1 MKQLSMDGF
10 DLPKPPV
17 PTEADRERAQR
28 QLAKIDKG
36 AAESFILY
44 RLGMFGP
51 TSGED
56 LTDGMLASGI
66 TAADHRSFGPVF
78 QMLSQRGLI
87 EHYGVGYRRKGHGT
101 LGAVIWRL
109 TPKARA

>member
-1 MKQLSMDGF
+1 MKQLSMDCF
-10 DLPKPPV
+10 DV
-17 PTEADRERAQR
+17 PAPIPCAAQIERAER
-28 QLAKIDKG
+28 QLARIDKT
-36 AAESFILY
+36 AAEQFV
-44 RLGMFGP
+44 LGHLRAFGP

-56 LTDGMLASGI
+56 LTDGMLAAGI

-109 TPKARA
+109 AAKARA